1 MSHAR
6 LASTL
11 VLAEHS
17 GGKLTPITL
26 NAISAA
32 QAVGGEVTALVAG
45 GQVAEVAQQ
54 MASVRGVG
62 KVLVAQDPA
71 YDGFLP
77 GVCVCVCV
85 WCVCAGT
92 CVSVYINGNDI
103 GMSLHPAF
111 FHPLYVASVC
121 VCVCRV
127 HSPTAPGSA
136 EQAHF
141 HAHLGWS
148 LCHREGNH
156 YTLTTPLTSK
166 PQHTYTHSRPDDSP
180 YLRFANVVHPSR
192 LCNNSNTEVGAGV
205 RETTR

>member
-1 MSHAR
+1 MHKSSFLTSFSPQLTCRGVSHAR

-85 WCVCAGT
+85 RVCACVCVCVCART
-92 CVSVYINGNDI
+92 CVSVYINGNDR
-103 GMSLHPAF
+103 GVSLHPAF
-111 FHPLYVASVC
+111 FHPLYVASVYMC
-121 VCVCRV
+121 VQ
-127 HSPTAPGSA
+127 SA
-136 EQAHF
+136 
-141 HAHLGWS
+141 
-148 LCHREGNH
+148 
-156 YTLTTPLTSK
+156 
-166 PQHTYTHSRPDDSP
+166 
-180 YLRFANVVHPSR
+180 
-192 LCNNSNTEVGAGV
+192 
-205 RETTR
+205 

>member
-45 GQVAEVAQQ
+45 GQVAEVAQE

-77 GVCVCVCV
+77 GVCVCNAHTYVCTH
-85 WCVCAGT
+85 VC
-92 CVSVYINGNDI
+92 
-103 GMSLHPAF
+103 LH
-111 FHPLYVASVC
+111 VC
-121 VCVCRV
+121 VCVCV
-127 HSPTAPGSA
+127 
-136 EQAHF
+136 
-141 HAHLGWS
+141 
-148 LCHREGNH
+148 
-156 YTLTTPLTSK
+156 Y
-166 PQHTYTHSRPDDSP
+166 
-180 YLRFANVVHPSR
+180 
-192 LCNNSNTEVGAGV
+192 
-205 RETTR
+205 